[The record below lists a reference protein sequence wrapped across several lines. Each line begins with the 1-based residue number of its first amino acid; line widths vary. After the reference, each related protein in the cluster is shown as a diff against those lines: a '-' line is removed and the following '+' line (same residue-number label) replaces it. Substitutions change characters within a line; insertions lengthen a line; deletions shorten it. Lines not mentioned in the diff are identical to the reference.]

1 MFKSAQVLA
10 STTLLCGVLALSG
23 CGASQAGQEAEG
35 TSAQPSASASV
46 KPGTIRVASDGA
58 TPSVTPGSITVV
70 NSPEA
75 ENHGSSSEH
84 SESSSH
90 TETHESKQNSDSHS
104 SGSSHEGS
112 EQNKSDDS
120 ADSQQDSQKSSN
132 SSSQSDSH
140 SSDGSSHSSES
151 SRSSSSS
158 NSSNSSNSS
167 GSSEKSSSSSNNT
180 TEGPGQ
186 CDLDDLNISVSIGE
200 GSPGARNY
208 TLYFQNSSNSPC
220 TLRGY
225 PRVVHAGPSGTWV
238 GREASTSD
246 EYMNSAGVTL
256 NPGDSTTAVL
266 RSVYPARFGDDCGS
280 RPVQGFLVGLPS
292 GSGGVI
298 VPLDTT
304 ACSSSVPQLSVGQ
317 FGAR

>member
-10 STTLLCGVLALSG
+10 STTLLCCVLALSG

-58 TPSVTPGSITVV
+58 TPSVSPGSITVV
-70 NSPEA
+70 NSPDA
-75 ENHGSSSEH
+75 EHHESSSEH

-90 TETHESKQNSDSHS
+90 TETHESKQSSDSRS

-120 ADSQQDSQKSSN
+120 DSQQDSQKSSD
-132 SSSQSDSH
+132 SSSQSGSR
-140 SSDGSSHSSES
+140 SSGNSSNSSGSSN
-151 SRSSSSS
+151 SSSSS
-158 NSSNSSNSS
+158 NSSNSSS
-167 GSSEKSSSSSNNT
+167 SSEKSSNSSNNNAA
-180 TEGPGQ
+180 EGPTQ
-186 CDLDDLNISVSIGE
+186 CDLDDLNVSVAIGE

-246 EYMNSAGVTL
+246 EYMNPAGVTL

>member
-10 STTLLCGVLALSG
+10 STTLLCCVLALSG

-58 TPSVTPGSITVV
+58 TSSVTPGSITVV

-104 SGSSHEGS
+104 SGSSQEGS

-140 SSDGSSHSSES
+140 SSNGSSHSSES

-158 NSSNSSNSS
+158 NSSDRSSNSS
-167 GSSEKSSSSSNNT
+167 NNT
-180 TEGPGQ
+180 AEGPGQ
-186 CDLDDLNISVSIGE
+186 CDLDDLNISVSIGD

-208 TLYFQNSSNSPC
+208 TLYFQNSSDSSC

-266 RSVYPARFGDDCGS
+266 RSVYPARFGDACGS

>member
-58 TPSVTPGSITVV
+58 TSSVTPGSITVV
-70 NSPEA
+70 NSPDA

-120 ADSQQDSQKSSN
+120 ADSQQDSQKSSH
-132 SSSQSDSH
+132 SSSQSGSNSSADSSK
-140 SSDGSSHSSES
+140 SSG
-151 SRSSSSS
+151 SSSSS
-158 NSSNSSNSS
+158 DSSNSSNSS
-167 GSSEKSSSSSNNT
+167 GSSEKSSNSSSNT
-180 TEGPGQ
+180 VAEGPTQ
-186 CDLDDLNISVSIGE
+186 CNLDDLNISVAVGE

-208 TLYFQNSSNSPC
+208 TLYFQNSSNSSC

-238 GREASTSD
+238 GREASASA

-266 RSVYPARFGDDCGS
+266 RSVYPARFGDACGS

>member
-10 STTLLCGVLALSG
+10 STTLLCCVLALSG

-58 TPSVTPGSITVV
+58 TSSVTPGSITVV
-70 NSPEA
+70 NSPDA
-75 ENHGSSSEH
+75 EHHESSSEH

-90 TETHESKQNSDSHS
+90 TETNESKQSSTSADSH
-104 SGSSHEGS
+104 HEGS

-120 ADSQQDSQKSSN
+120 DSQQDSQKGSDSSSQSGSRSSGNSSN
-132 SSSQSDSH
+132 SS
-140 SSDGSSHSSES
+140 GSSN
-151 SRSSSSS
+151 SSSSS
-158 NSSNSSNSS
+158 NSSNSSS
-167 GSSEKSSSSSNNT
+167 SSEKSSNSSNNNA
-180 TEGPGQ
+180 EGPTQ
-186 CDLDDLNISVSIGE
+186 CDLDDLNVSVAIGD

-238 GREASTSD
+238 GREASTSG
-246 EYMNSAGVTL
+246 EYMNPAGVTL

-298 VPLDTT
+298 VPLDTA

>member
-10 STTLLCGVLALSG
+10 STTLLCCVLALSG

-58 TPSVTPGSITVV
+58 TPSVSPGSITVV
-70 NSPEA
+70 NSPDA
-75 ENHGSSSEH
+75 EHHESSSEH

-90 TETHESKQNSDSHS
+90 TETHESKQSSTSADSH
-104 SGSSHEGS
+104 HEGS

-120 ADSQQDSQKSSN
+120 DSQQDSQKGSDSSSQSGSRSSGNSSN
-132 SSSQSDSH
+132 SS
-140 SSDGSSHSSES
+140 GSSN
-151 SRSSSSS
+151 SSSSS
-158 NSSNSSNSS
+158 NSSNSSS
-167 GSSEKSSSSSNNT
+167 SSEKSSNSSNNNA
-180 TEGPGQ
+180 EGPTQ
-186 CDLDDLNISVSIGE
+186 CDLDDLNVSVAIGD

-246 EYMNSAGVTL
+246 EYMNPAGVTL

-298 VPLDTT
+298 VPLDTA

>member
-10 STTLLCGVLALSG
+10 STTLLCCVLALSG

-90 TETHESKQNSDSHS
+90 TETHKSKQNSDSHS
-104 SGSSHEGS
+104 SESSHEGS

-120 ADSQQDSQKSSN
+120 ADSQQDSQKSSD
-132 SSSQSDSH
+132 SSSQSGSN
-140 SSDGSSHSSES
+140 SSGSSSG
-151 SRSSSSS
+151 SSSSS

-167 GSSEKSSSSSNNT
+167 GSSNSSSNT
-180 TEGPGQ
+180 VAEGPTQ
-186 CDLDDLNISVSIGE
+186 CDLDDLNISVAVGE

-208 TLYFQNSSNSPC
+208 TLYFQNSSNSSC

-225 PRVVHAGPSGTWV
+225 PRVVHAGSSGTWV
-238 GREASTSD
+238 GREASASA

>member
-10 STTLLCGVLALSG
+10 STTLLCCVLALSG

-58 TPSVTPGSITVV
+58 TSSVTPGSITVV

-104 SGSSHEGS
+104 SGSSQEGS

-140 SSDGSSHSSES
+140 SSNGSSHSSES

-158 NSSNSSNSS
+158 NSSDRSSNSS
-167 GSSEKSSSSSNNT
+167 NNT
-180 TEGPGQ
+180 AEGPGQ
-186 CDLDDLNISVSIGE
+186 CDLDDLNISVSMGD

-208 TLYFQNSSNSPC
+208 TLYFQNSSDSSC

-266 RSVYPARFGDDCGS
+266 RSVYPARFGDACGS

>member
-10 STTLLCGVLALSG
+10 STTLLCCVLALSG

-58 TPSVTPGSITVV
+58 TPSVSPGSITVV
-70 NSPEA
+70 NSPDA
-75 ENHGSSSEH
+75 EHHESSSEH

-90 TETHESKQNSDSHS
+90 TETHESKQSSTSADSH
-104 SGSSHEGS
+104 HEGS

-120 ADSQQDSQKSSN
+120 DSQQDSQKGSDSSSQSGSRSSGNSSN
-132 SSSQSDSH
+132 SS
-140 SSDGSSHSSES
+140 GSSN
-151 SRSSSSS
+151 SSSSS
-158 NSSNSSNSS
+158 NSSNSSS
-167 GSSEKSSSSSNNT
+167 SSEKSSNSSNNNA
-180 TEGPGQ
+180 EGPTQ
-186 CDLDDLNISVSIGE
+186 CDLDDLNVSVAIGD

-246 EYMNSAGVTL
+246 EYMNPAGVTL

-317 FGAR
+317 FGAH

>member
-58 TPSVTPGSITVV
+58 TSSVTPGSITVV

-84 SESSSH
+84 SDSH

-104 SGSSHEGS
+104 SGSSQEGS

-140 SSDGSSHSSES
+140 SSNGSSHSSES

-158 NSSNSSNSS
+158 NSSDRSSNSS
-167 GSSEKSSSSSNNT
+167 NNT
-180 TEGPGQ
+180 AEGPGQ
-186 CDLDDLNISVSIGE
+186 CDLDDLNISVSIGD

-208 TLYFQNSSNSPC
+208 TLYFQNSSNSSC

>member
-58 TPSVTPGSITVV
+58 TSSVTPGSITVV

-84 SESSSH
+84 SDSH

-104 SGSSHEGS
+104 SGSSQEGS

-140 SSDGSSHSSES
+140 SSNGSSHSSES

-158 NSSNSSNSS
+158 NSSDRSSNSS
-167 GSSEKSSSSSNNT
+167 NNT
-180 TEGPGQ
+180 AEGPGQ
-186 CDLDDLNISVSIGE
+186 CDLDDLNISVSIGD

-208 TLYFQNSSNSPC
+208 TLYFQNSSDSSC

-238 GREASTSD
+238 GREASTSG
-246 EYMNSAGVTL
+246 EYMISAGVTL

-266 RSVYPARFGDDCGS
+266 RSVYPARFGDACGS

>member
-58 TPSVTPGSITVV
+58 TSSVTPGSITVV
-70 NSPEA
+70 NSPDA

-90 TETHESKQNSDSHS
+90 TETRESKQNSDSHS

-132 SSSQSDSH
+132 SSSQSGSNSSADSSN
-140 SSDGSSHSSES
+140 SSG
-151 SRSSSSS
+151 SSSSS

-167 GSSEKSSSSSNNT
+167 GSSEKSSNSSSNT
-180 TEGPGQ
+180 VAEGPTQ
-186 CDLDDLNISVSIGE
+186 CDLDDLNISVAVGE

-208 TLYFQNSSNSPC
+208 TLYFQNSSNSSC

-238 GREASTSD
+238 GREASASA

-298 VPLDTT
+298 VPLDTA

>member
-58 TPSVTPGSITVV
+58 TSSVTPGSITVV

-84 SESSSH
+84 SDSH

-140 SSDGSSHSSES
+140 SSNGSSHSSES

-158 NSSNSSNSS
+158 NSSNSSDRSS
-167 GSSEKSSSSSNNT
+167 NSSNNT
-180 TEGPGQ
+180 AEDPGQ
-186 CDLDDLNISVSIGE
+186 CDLDDLNISVSIGD

-208 TLYFQNSSNSPC
+208 TLYFQNSSNSSC

-225 PRVVHAGPSGTWV
+225 PRVVHAGSSGTWV
-238 GREASTSD
+238 GREASASA

>member
-10 STTLLCGVLALSG
+10 STTLLCCVLALSG

-58 TPSVTPGSITVV
+58 TPSVSPGSITVV
-70 NSPEA
+70 NSPDA
-75 ENHGSSSEH
+75 EHHESSSEH

-90 TETHESKQNSDSHS
+90 TETHESKQSSTSADSH
-104 SGSSHEGS
+104 HEGS

-120 ADSQQDSQKSSN
+120 DSQQDSQKGSDSSSQSGSRSSGNSSN
-132 SSSQSDSH
+132 SS
-140 SSDGSSHSSES
+140 GSSN
-151 SRSSSSS
+151 SSSSS
-158 NSSNSSNSS
+158 NSSNSSS
-167 GSSEKSSSSSNNT
+167 SSEKSSNSSNNNA
-180 TEGPGQ
+180 EGPTQ
-186 CDLDDLNISVSIGE
+186 CDLDDLNVSVAIGD

-246 EYMNSAGVTL
+246 EYMNPAGVTL

-266 RSVYPARFGDDCGS
+266 RSVYPARFGDACGS

>member
-58 TPSVTPGSITVV
+58 TPSVSPGSITVV
-70 NSPEA
+70 NSPDA
-75 ENHGSSSEH
+75 EHHDSSSEH

-104 SGSSHEGS
+104 SKSSHEGS

-132 SSSQSDSH
+132 SSSQSGSNSSTDSSN
-140 SSDGSSHSSES
+140 SSG
-151 SRSSSSS
+151 SSSSS

-167 GSSEKSSSSSNNT
+167 GSSEKSSNSSSNT
-180 TEGPGQ
+180 VAEGPTQ
-186 CDLDDLNISVSIGE
+186 CNLDDLNISVAVGE

-208 TLYFQNSSNSPC
+208 TLYFQNSSNSSC

-298 VPLDTT
+298 VPLDTA

>member
-1 MFKSAQVLA
+1 V
-10 STTLLCGVLALSG
+10 
-23 CGASQAGQEAEG
+23 
-35 TSAQPSASASV
+35 
-46 KPGTIRVASDGA
+46 
-58 TPSVTPGSITVV
+58 
-70 NSPEA
+70 
-75 ENHGSSSEH
+75 
-84 SESSSH
+84 
-90 TETHESKQNSDSHS
+90 
-104 SGSSHEGS
+104 
-112 EQNKSDDS
+112 
-120 ADSQQDSQKSSN
+120 
-132 SSSQSDSH
+132 
-140 SSDGSSHSSES
+140 
-151 SRSSSSS
+151 
-158 NSSNSSNSS
+158 
-167 GSSEKSSSSSNNT
+167 
-180 TEGPGQ
+180 
-186 CDLDDLNISVSIGE
+186 GE

>member
-58 TPSVTPGSITVV
+58 TSSVTPGSITVV

-104 SGSSHEGS
+104 SGSPQEGS

-140 SSDGSSHSSES
+140 SSNGSSHSSES

-158 NSSNSSNSS
+158 NSSDRSSNSS
-167 GSSEKSSSSSNNT
+167 NNT
-180 TEGPGQ
+180 AEGPGQ
-186 CDLDDLNISVSIGE
+186 CDLDDLNISVSMGD

-208 TLYFQNSSNSPC
+208 TLYFQNSSDSSC

-266 RSVYPARFGDDCGS
+266 RSVYPARFGDACGS

>member
-10 STTLLCGVLALSG
+10 STTLLCCVLALSG

-75 ENHGSSSEH
+75 ENHGSSSDH

-132 SSSQSDSH
+132 SSSQSGSN
-140 SSDGSSHSSES
+140 SSG
-151 SRSSSSS
+151 SSSSS

-167 GSSEKSSSSSNNT
+167 GSSEKSSNSSSNT
-180 TEGPGQ
+180 VAEGPTQ
-186 CDLDDLNISVSIGE
+186 CNLDDLNISVAVGE

-208 TLYFQNSSNSPC
+208 TLYFQNSSNSSC
-220 TLRGY
+220 ILRGY

-238 GREASTSD
+238 GREASASA

>member
-10 STTLLCGVLALSG
+10 STTLLCCVLALSG

-58 TPSVTPGSITVV
+58 TPSVSPGSITVV

-75 ENHGSSSEH
+75 DNHGSSSEH

-104 SGSSHEGS
+104 SESSHEGS

-132 SSSQSDSH
+132 SSSQSGSNSSGDSSN
-140 SSDGSSHSSES
+140 SSG
-151 SRSSSSS
+151 SSSSS

-167 GSSEKSSSSSNNT
+167 GSSEKSSNSSNNT
-180 TEGPGQ
+180 VAEGPTQ
-186 CDLDDLNISVSIGE
+186 CDLDDLNISVAIGE

-208 TLYFQNSSNSPC
+208 TLYFQNSSNSSC

-238 GREASTSD
+238 GREASTSG

>member
-58 TPSVTPGSITVV
+58 TSSVTPGSITVV
-70 NSPEA
+70 NSPDA

-90 TETHESKQNSDSHS
+90 TETHESKQSSTSADSH
-104 SGSSHEGS
+104 HEGS

-120 ADSQQDSQKSSN
+120 DSQQDSQKGSDSSSQSGSRSSGNSSN
-132 SSSQSDSH
+132 SS
-140 SSDGSSHSSES
+140 GSSN
-151 SRSSSSS
+151 SSSSS
-158 NSSNSSNSS
+158 NSSNSSS
-167 GSSEKSSSSSNNT
+167 SSEKSSNSSNNNA
-180 TEGPGQ
+180 EGPTQ
-186 CDLDDLNISVSIGE
+186 CDLDDLNVSVAIGD

-246 EYMNSAGVTL
+246 EYMNPAGVTL

>member
-10 STTLLCGVLALSG
+10 STTLLCCVLALSG

-58 TPSVTPGSITVV
+58 TPSVSPGSITVV
-70 NSPEA
+70 NSPDA
-75 ENHGSSSEH
+75 EHHESSSEH

-104 SGSSHEGS
+104 SESSHEGS

-120 ADSQQDSQKSSN
+120 DSQQDSQKGSDSSSQSGSRSSGNSSN
-132 SSSQSDSH
+132 SS
-140 SSDGSSHSSES
+140 GSSN
-151 SRSSSSS
+151 SSSSS
-158 NSSNSSNSS
+158 NSSNSSS
-167 GSSEKSSSSSNNT
+167 SSEKSSNSSNNNA
-180 TEGPGQ
+180 EGPTQ
-186 CDLDDLNISVSIGE
+186 CDLDDLNVSVAIGD

-246 EYMNSAGVTL
+246 EYMNPAGVTL

>member
-10 STTLLCGVLALSG
+10 STTLLCCVLALSG

-84 SESSSH
+84 SDSH

-104 SGSSHEGS
+104 SGSSQEGS

-140 SSDGSSHSSES
+140 SSNGSSHSSES

-158 NSSNSSNSS
+158 NSSDRSSNSS
-167 GSSEKSSSSSNNT
+167 NNT
-180 TEGPGQ
+180 AEGPGQ
-186 CDLDDLNISVSIGE
+186 CDLDDLNISVSIGD

-208 TLYFQNSSNSPC
+208 TLYFQNSSDSSC

-266 RSVYPARFGDDCGS
+266 RSVYPARFGDACGS

>member
-10 STTLLCGVLALSG
+10 STTLLCCVLALSG

-58 TPSVTPGSITVV
+58 TPSVSPGSITVV
-70 NSPEA
+70 NSPDA
-75 ENHGSSSEH
+75 EHHESSSEH

-104 SGSSHEGS
+104 SESSHEGS
-112 EQNKSDDS
+112 EQNNSDDS
-120 ADSQQDSQKSSN
+120 ADSQQDSQKGSDSSSQSGSRSSGNSSN
-132 SSSQSDSH
+132 SS
-140 SSDGSSHSSES
+140 GSSN
-151 SRSSSSS
+151 SSSSS
-158 NSSNSSNSS
+158 NSSNSSERSS
-167 GSSEKSSSSSNNT
+167 NSSNN

-186 CDLDDLNISVSIGE
+186 CDLDDLNVSVAIGE

-208 TLYFQNSSNSPC
+208 TLYFQNSSDSPC

-246 EYMNSAGVTL
+246 EYMNPAGVTL

>member
-58 TPSVTPGSITVV
+58 TSSVTPGSITVV
-70 NSPEA
+70 NSPDA

-90 TETHESKQNSDSHS
+90 TETRESKQNSDSHS

-132 SSSQSDSH
+132 SSSQSGSNSSADSSK
-140 SSDGSSHSSES
+140 SSG
-151 SRSSSSS
+151 SSSSS
-158 NSSNSSNSS
+158 DSSNSSNSS
-167 GSSEKSSSSSNNT
+167 GSSEKSSNSSSNT
-180 TEGPGQ
+180 VAEGPTQ
-186 CDLDDLNISVSIGE
+186 CNLDDLNISVAVGE

-208 TLYFQNSSNSPC
+208 TLYFQNSSNSSC

-266 RSVYPARFGDDCGS
+266 RSVYPARFGDACGS

>member
-10 STTLLCGVLALSG
+10 STTLLCCVLALSG

-58 TPSVTPGSITVV
+58 TPSVSPGSITVV
-70 NSPEA
+70 NSPDA
-75 ENHGSSSEH
+75 EHHESSSEH

-90 TETHESKQNSDSHS
+90 TETHESKQSSDSRS

-120 ADSQQDSQKSSN
+120 DSQQDSQKSSD
-132 SSSQSDSH
+132 SSSQS
-140 SSDGSSHSSES
+140 G
-151 SRSSSSS
+151 SRSSG
-158 NSSNSSNSS
+158 NSSNSS
-167 GSSEKSSSSSNNT
+167 GSSNASNSANSSNSSSSSEKSSNSSNNNAA
-180 TEGPGQ
+180 EGPTQ
-186 CDLDDLNISVSIGE
+186 CDLDDLNVSVAIGE

-208 TLYFQNSSNSPC
+208 TLYFQNSSNSSC

-238 GREASTSD
+238 GREASASA

-266 RSVYPARFGDDCGS
+266 RSVYPARFGDACGS

>member
-10 STTLLCGVLALSG
+10 STTLLCCVLALSG

-35 TSAQPSASASV
+35 TSAKPSASASV

-58 TPSVTPGSITVV
+58 TPSVSPGSITVV
-70 NSPEA
+70 NSPDA
-75 ENHGSSSEH
+75 EHHESSSEH

-90 TETHESKQNSDSHS
+90 TETHESKQSSTSADSH
-104 SGSSHEGS
+104 HEGS

-120 ADSQQDSQKSSN
+120 DSQQDSQKGSDSSSQSGSRSSGNSSN
-132 SSSQSDSH
+132 SS
-140 SSDGSSHSSES
+140 GSSN
-151 SRSSSSS
+151 SSSSS
-158 NSSNSSNSS
+158 NSSNSSS
-167 GSSEKSSSSSNNT
+167 SSEKSSNSSNNNA
-180 TEGPGQ
+180 EGPTQ
-186 CDLDDLNISVSIGE
+186 CDLDDLNVSVAIGD

-246 EYMNSAGVTL
+246 EYMNPAGVTL
-256 NPGDSTTAVL
+256 NPDDSTTAVL

>member
-58 TPSVTPGSITVV
+58 TSSVTPGSITVV
-70 NSPEA
+70 NSPDA

-90 TETHESKQNSDSHS
+90 TETRESKQNSDSHS

-120 ADSQQDSQKSSN
+120 DSQQDSQKGSDSSSQSGSRSSGNSSN
-132 SSSQSDSH
+132 SS
-140 SSDGSSHSSES
+140 GSSN
-151 SRSSSSS
+151 SSSSS
-158 NSSNSSNSS
+158 NSSNSSS
-167 GSSEKSSSSSNNT
+167 SSEKSSNSSNNNA
-180 TEGPGQ
+180 EGPTQ
-186 CDLDDLNISVSIGE
+186 CDLDDLNVSVAIGD

-246 EYMNSAGVTL
+246 EYMNPAGVTL

>member
-10 STTLLCGVLALSG
+10 STTLLCCVLALSG

-58 TPSVTPGSITVV
+58 TPSVSPGSITVV
-70 NSPEA
+70 NSPDA
-75 ENHGSSSEH
+75 EHHESSSEH

-90 TETHESKQNSDSHS
+90 TETHESKQSSTSADSH
-104 SGSSHEGS
+104 HEGS

-120 ADSQQDSQKSSN
+120 DSQQDSQKGSDSSSQSGSRSPGNSSN
-132 SSSQSDSH
+132 SS
-140 SSDGSSHSSES
+140 GSSN
-151 SRSSSSS
+151 SSSSS
-158 NSSNSSNSS
+158 NSSNSSS
-167 GSSEKSSSSSNNT
+167 SSEKSSNSSNNNA
-180 TEGPGQ
+180 EGPTQ
-186 CDLDDLNISVSIGE
+186 CDLDDLNVSVAIGD

-246 EYMNSAGVTL
+246 EYMNPAGVTL

-266 RSVYPARFGDDCGS
+266 RTVYPARFGDDCGS

>member
-10 STTLLCGVLALSG
+10 STTLLCCVLALSG

-58 TPSVTPGSITVV
+58 TPSVSPGSITVV

-90 TETHESKQNSDSHS
+90 TETHKSKQNSDSHS
-104 SGSSHEGS
+104 SESSHEGS

-120 ADSQQDSQKSSN
+120 ADSQQGSQRSSN
-132 SSSQSDSH
+132 SSSQSGSNSSGDSSN
-140 SSDGSSHSSES
+140 SSG
-151 SRSSSSS
+151 SSSSS

-167 GSSEKSSSSSNNT
+167 GSSEKSSNSSNNT
-180 TEGPGQ
+180 VAEGPTQ
-186 CDLDDLNISVSIGE
+186 CDLDDLNISVAIGE

-208 TLYFQNSSNSPC
+208 TLYFQNSSNSSC

-238 GREASTSD
+238 GREASTSG